1 MNLATLILV
10 LIAAGMLW
18 LAWRRKDGS
27 LGKGLTLSVN
37 SFRRT
42 APLLLVAFLIVGFV
56 EVLAPQDL
64 IADWIGPESGL
75 QGILI
80 GEIAGM
86 LLPGGPYVVFP
97 LIAALYKAGAGFGP
111 ALAMVTS
118 WAGLALLSV
127 SFEIPFLGWRFTL
140 IRLALT
146 LPFPFLV
153 GLAGYLLVG

>member
-1 MNLATLILV
+1 VNLATLILI
-10 LIAAGMLW
+10 LIAAAMLW

-27 LGKGLTLSVN
+27 LQGGLALSWT

-42 APLLLVAFLIVGFV
+42 APLLLIAFLIVGFV
-56 EVLAPQDL
+56 EVLAPQEL
-64 IADWIGPESGL
+64 ISDWIGPKSGL
-75 QGILI
+75 RGILI

-97 LIAALYKAGAGFGP
+97 LIAALYEAGAGFGP

-118 WAGLALLSV
+118 WAGLALLSI

-153 GLAGYLLVG
+153 GLVGYLLFT